1 MTEWLLQFLWQND
14 SCKVYDRMV
23 PGNLMT
29 EWFLEILWQNDSC
42 KVCGRMIPAKFM
54 TEWFLEI
61 SWQLITP
68 ETEWLEIIS

>member
-1 MTEWLLQFLWQND
+1 MTEWFVQFLWQND
-14 SCKVYDRMV
+14 SCKVDDRMV

-29 EWFLEILWQNDSC
+29 EWILEILRQNGSW
-42 KVCGRMIPAKFM
+42 KPYGRMVPGNLM